1 MRSGRRWTRQSSREA
16 ERLPGLQYERASA
29 SARAVVPTSAMN
41 ALKAHVENGR
51 IIVDEPTDLP
61 DGTTLHVVP
70 IKDDPELD
78 AEERE
83 RILRAIDEGQAAA
96 GRGEHVDAEEF

>member
-1 MRSGRRWTRQSSREA
+1 
-16 ERLPGLQYERASA
+16 
-29 SARAVVPTSAMN
+29 MN

-61 DGTTLHVVP
+61 DGTVLHVVP
-70 IKDDPELD
+70 LSVDDPELD

-83 RILRAIDEGQAAA
+83 RILRAIDAGQAAA
-96 GRGEHVDAEEF
+96 RRGEHVDAEEFVAELLARQ